1 MASEPSI
8 STVYVQNLEERVKLE
23 SLTDALRTIFSEFGN
38 VVDIVAKKNLRAKGQ
53 AFIVFDK
60 PESARD
66 AIEEIDGFEL
76 FDKPMKLALARTRSD
91 KTVELNENKEDF
103 EHHKRHRQA
112 EKDKRKALEAAE
124 EQRQLNKRGPGAAT
138 DSRPN
143 KAAKSSGL
151 KSTSAAASGGVLDE
165 FLPPNKILF
174 VQNIPE
180 EYDIEALSSVFG
192 RFDGF
197 REVRLVPGRH
207 GIAFVEYEA
216 EQGAIT
222 AKENTAGL
230 NLGDRPIKVTYQRQ

>member
-1 MASEPSI
+1 MASEAPI

-23 SLTDALRTIFSEFGN
+23 TLIDALRTIFSEFGH
-38 VVDIVAKKNLRAKGQ
+38 VVDVVAKKNLRAKGQ

-60 PESARD
+60 PESAQD

-91 KTVELNENKEDF
+91 KTIELNGSQEDL
-103 EHHKRHRQA
+103 EQHKRHRQA

-124 EQRQLNKRGPGAAT
+124 EQRQINKRGPGAAT
-138 DSRPN
+138 DNRPN
-143 KAAKSSGL
+143 KAAKPSGL
-151 KSTSAAASGGVLDE
+151 KSTSAAAAGGVLDE

-174 VQNIPE
+174 VQNFPE
-180 EYDIEALSSVFG
+180 DYDIEALTSVFG

-197 REVRLVPGRH
+197 REVRLVPGRR

-230 NLGDRPIKVTYQRQ
+230 NLGDKPIKVTYQRQ

>member
-1 MASEPSI
+1 MASDLPV

-23 SLTDALRTIFSEFGN
+23 ALTEALRTIFSEFGS
-38 VVDIVAKKNLRAKGQ
+38 VIDIVAKKNLRAKGQ
-53 AFIVFDK
+53 AFVVFEN

-76 FDKPMKLALARTRSD
+76 FGKPMKLAIARTRSD
-91 KTVELNENKEDF
+91 KTVELKGNQEEL
-103 EHHKRHRQA
+103 ESHKRHREE
-112 EKDKRKALEAAE
+112 EKNKRQALEIAE
-124 EQRQLNKRGPGAAT
+124 EQRQTNKRGPGAAT
-138 DSRPN
+138 DN
-143 KAAKSSGL
+143 KPAKVTKSSGL

-174 VQNIPE
+174 VQNLPE
-180 EYDIEALSSVFG
+180 DYDIEALTSVFG

-197 REVRLVPGRH
+197 REVRLVPGRR

-222 AKENTAGL
+222 AKEHTAGL
-230 NLGDRPIKVTYQRQ
+230 HLGEKPIKVTYQRQ

>member
-1 MASEPSI
+1 MASNLPV

-23 SLTDALRTIFSEFGN
+23 ALTEALRTIFSEFGS
-38 VVDIVAKKNLRAKGQ
+38 VIDIVAKKNLRAKGQ
-53 AFIVFDK
+53 AFVVFEN

-76 FDKPMKLALARTRSD
+76 FGKPMKLAIARTRSD
-91 KTVELNENKEDF
+91 KTVELQGNQEELDN
-103 EHHKRHRQA
+103 HKRHREE
-112 EKDKRKALEAAE
+112 EKNKRQALERAE
-124 EQRQLNKRGPGAAT
+124 EQRQTNNRGPGAAT
-138 DSRPN
+138 DTKPA
-143 KAAKSSGL
+143 KATKSSGL

-174 VQNIPE
+174 VQNLPE
-180 EYDIEALSSVFG
+180 EYDIEALTSVFG

-197 REVRLVPGRH
+197 REVRLVPGRR

-222 AKENTAGL
+222 AKEHTAGL
-230 NLGDRPIKVTYQRQ
+230 HLGEKPIKVTYQRQ